1 MNECTK
7 NILLIFGWLLII
19 ALLIVPYSS
28 FSLDL
33 VKDNTIEVDL
43 GEDNTIELP
52 GLPEGF
58 VWENPDLHP
67 SLSMRDFLKK
77 YGDPTM
83 KTTQKSK
90 IKSTQ
95 KPNWYVYHHR
105 GWIFSPYLLVSKKH
119 FSIDE
124 SSLTTEIAVILL
136 AAGFA
141 YILFCV
147 VLKKGNK

>member
-1 MNECTK
+1 MNECKK
-7 NILLIFGWLLII
+7 NILLIFGYLLII

-33 VKDNTIEVDL
+33 VKGTSVKVPE
-43 GEDNTIELP
+43 P
-52 GLPEGF
+52 PEGF
-58 VWENPDLHP
+58 VLDNPNPRQSQSFHDFVQEKIKKGEITQGM
-67 SLSMRDFLKK
+67 SMRDFMEK
-77 YGDPTM
+77 YKM
-83 KTTQKSK
+83 IKTTQKPK
-90 IKSTQ
+90 
-95 KPNWYVYHHR
+95 WYVSHER

-124 SSLTTEIAVILL
+124 NILTTEIAVILL
-136 AAGFA
+136 AAGLS